1 MRLVTLIFL
10 LGFTIQAQAQD
21 LNPNRDSV
29 SNNDLA
35 IFIDCNFCDISF
47 MKQNLQHVNFV
58 RDRKVAEVHLLFTR
72 QRNGAGGWAERI
84 QFIGMGNLAHL
95 TDTLEYTI
103 DVNMTQD
110 EKRKTQLRYM
120 QFGLLRFWLEKGMDE
135 LITIDVKE
143 ADTSM
148 ELTPEDDPWNNWVF
162 GLNAG
167 GWFNGQETS
176 NSLNFY
182 GNISAKRITEKNKL
196 SIRAGGDQNLN
207 YFNYDGVE
215 TKARQQSSWLR
226 AQEIISISDHWSYG
240 FFGEA
245 GNSVFSNYKFYG
257 DLGAGIEYDVFE
269 YEDSYEKQ
277 LIVAYH
283 AGGRYNDYYDTT
295 VFNKD
300 EELVGWHKLI
310 LGASTNKEWGKLS
323 STITYRNYLH
333 DFSLNSISFWMNFNV
348 RLFKGFSWR
357 VNGSFSVNHNQ
368 INISKQGATPEEVL
382 LQQQQLG
389 SGYNYW
395 MNTGLNYSFGSI
407 YNTVV
412 NPRFDF

>member
-182 GNISAKRITEKNKL
+182 GNISA
-196 SIRAGGDQNLN
+196 
-207 YFNYDGVE
+207 
-215 TKARQQSSWLR
+215 
-226 AQEIISISDHWSYG
+226 
-240 FFGEA
+240 
-245 GNSVFSNYKFYG
+245 
-257 DLGAGIEYDVFE
+257 
-269 YEDSYEKQ
+269 
-277 LIVAYH
+277 
-283 AGGRYNDYYDTT
+283 
-295 VFNKD
+295 
-300 EELVGWHKLI
+300 
-310 LGASTNKEWGKLS
+310 
-323 STITYRNYLH
+323 
-333 DFSLNSISFWMNFNV
+333 
-348 RLFKGFSWR
+348 
-357 VNGSFSVNHNQ
+357 
-368 INISKQGATPEEVL
+368 
-382 LQQQQLG
+382 
-389 SGYNYW
+389 
-395 MNTGLNYSFGSI
+395 
-407 YNTVV
+407 
-412 NPRFDF
+412 